1 MAFGMWSKAC
11 FCFSFVIWV
20 VSLCFSYRWAGL
32 LECLCFLCV
41 IVFCVF
47 YASAICNLFGV
58 LSCLWMWK
66 PGADRLRGNQSNK
79 QEEARLPDNVFEQ
92 TPRICFGVFGIFW
105 DFWDF
110 LKAMRATNS
119 KKLDCHTTY
128 LNKHLEFV
136 RFSDF
141 LVLWRFFKG
150 NQSNK
155 QEEGKASM
163 ETKLFFRALPE

>member
-1 MAFGMWSKAC
+1 MTIWLTSSWHVAIVAC
-11 FCFSFVIWV
+11 GVKRVFVSFFVIWV

-58 LSCLWMWK
+58 LSSLWMWK

-92 TPRICFGVFGIFW
+92 TPRICFGVFGIFGIFW

-110 LKAMRATNS
+110 SKAIRATS
-119 KKLDCHTTY
+119 RKKLVYPATC
-128 LNKHLEFV
+128 LNKTLGF
-136 RFSDF
+136 
-141 LVLWRFFKG
+141 
-150 NQSNK
+150 
-155 QEEGKASM
+155 
-163 ETKLFFRALPE
+163 

>member
-1 MAFGMWSKAC
+1 ML
-11 FCFSFVIWV
+11 V
-20 VSLCFSYRWAGL
+20 
-32 LECLCFLCV
+32 FLCV
-41 IVFCVF
+41 FSVSLSFAFF

-58 LSCLWMWK
+58 LSSLWMWK
-66 PGADRLRGNQSNK
+66 PEADRLRGNQSNK

-105 DFWDF
+105 DLWDF
-110 LKAMRATNS
+110 LKAMIATNS

-141 LVLWRFFKG
+141 WVLWRFFKG

-155 QEEGKASM
+155 QEE
-163 ETKLFFRALPE
+163 TPLPDNAFEQTPWICGILGFCWDFWDF